1 MTQLQLDRAVAKATG
16 ESLGEIRHRGF
27 SIADPTDV
35 DFDPGPCILL
45 PQFIDWDEIQQ
56 VDPPRPCRRRQA
68 VAV

>member
-1 MTQLQLDRAVAKATG
+1 MTQRQLDLEVAKATG

-35 DFDPGPCILL
+35 TFDPEPCNPPPL
-45 PQFIDWDEIQQ
+45 FIDWDEIQQ
-56 VDPPRPCRRRQA
+56 VEPPRPCRRRQA